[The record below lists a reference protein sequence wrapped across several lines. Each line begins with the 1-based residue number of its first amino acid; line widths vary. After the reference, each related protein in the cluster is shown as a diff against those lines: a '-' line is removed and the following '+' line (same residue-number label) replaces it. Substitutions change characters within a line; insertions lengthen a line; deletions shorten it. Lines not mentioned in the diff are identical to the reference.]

1 MPAVR
6 ARDHGIVIGRVPTGP
21 ANAITDVPGVAV
33 GHASHSPDNT
43 GVTVILPRADSD
55 TWLEPV
61 YAGVA
66 VLNGAGELTG
76 SIQIREWGVMET
88 PVFLTAT
95 PYVGAVY
102 QAATRCSVSA
112 SPGIGVDDVII
123 PVVGECDSSGVVDVV
138 RGPVPDATLIAAA
151 LDAAG
156 TGAVGEGQVGAG
168 IGMHCSDFAG
178 GIGTSSR
185 TTGGYTVGVLLL
197 VNFGDWEELRI
208 AGRLANVE
216 APNRGVDGSCI
227 AVVATDAPLL
237 PVASSD
243 SRGGRSSA
251 SRGPAPTPRTA
262 RGRSRSRSRRPTPTA
277 HVAGHPTWCGPR
289 CCAPRRCTRCCS
301 PPRSRRRRRRSSTRC
316 SGRTRWSGR
325 AARRTRSRSTAC
337 RPRRA

>member
-102 QAATRCSVSA
+102 QAATEVLGQRQ
-112 SPGIGVDDVII
+112 PGIGVDDVII

-237 PVASSD
+237 PGGLERLARRAFLGLARAGSYASNGSGEIAIAFSTANGD
-243 SRGGRSSA
+243 STRRGAPDVVRPEMLRSEALHSLLFA
-251 SRGPAPTPRTA
+251 ATVEAAEEAVINALLGAHTLVGPRG
-262 RGRSRSRSRRPTPTA
+262 TA
-277 HVAGHPTWCGPR
+277 HAFPVDRLPQA
-289 CCAPRRCTRCCS
+289 
-301 PPRSRRRRRRSSTRC
+301 
-316 SGRTRWSGR
+316 
-325 AARRTRSRSTAC
+325 
-337 RPRRA
+337 